1 MPAVITSCVTSCVP
15 RYQLGDYSWTSYEDL
30 NTRAEELGRG
40 FRDLGAEPGDKGG
53 TLSSCSYFKR

>member
-1 MPAVITSCVTSCVP
+1 MITICVP

-40 FRDLGAEPGDKGG
+40 FRELGAEPGDKGG
-53 TLSSCSYFKR
+53 ALSSCSYFERQD

>member
-1 MPAVITSCVTSCVP
+1 MLPAVISCVP

-53 TLSSCSYFKR
+53 TLTSRFMLLLEH